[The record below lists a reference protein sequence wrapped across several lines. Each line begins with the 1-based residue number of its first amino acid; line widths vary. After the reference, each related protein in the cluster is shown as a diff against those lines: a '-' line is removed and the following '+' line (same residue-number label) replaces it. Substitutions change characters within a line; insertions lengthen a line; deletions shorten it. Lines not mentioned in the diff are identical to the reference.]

1 MLLALQSLFGFIALF
16 AIAWALSEKR
26 SSVVWR
32 TVLGAIGLQI
42 ILCLLMYKFPFFKE
56 ASLALNSALGA
67 LQSATGEGTKLLF
80 GYLGGA
86 ELPFALEQGKSP
98 YVLAAQALP
107 LVVVVSALSALLFYW
122 GILPLLVKA
131 LSWVLTRSIGVGGAV
146 GVSTAANIF
155 LGPVEAPLFIKPYL
169 AKLSRGELF
178 TVMTAGMAGIAGT
191 VLALYA
197 TVLQP
202 SMPDVIG
209 HLIIAS
215 FISAPAAI
223 AFSALLVP
231 HEGEL
236 SQGQISVDAKPAS
249 AMDAIT
255 QGTLEGM
262 QAFINIIAMIL
273 VFIALVALANHA
285 LALLPNVYGSPVTLQ
300 GLLGWLMAPVVWLIG
315 IPWAEASAAGALM
328 GSKTVLN
335 EFFAYLDMSQLTA
348 AQLSDRSRMIMT
360 YALCGFANFA
370 SLGILLGGLGTLCPE
385 RRSEM
390 VQMAY
395 KCLLSGTL
403 ATLSCGALV
412 GVIY

>member
-1 MLLALQSLFGFIALF
+1 MPLALQSLFGFIALF
-16 AIAWALSEKR
+16 AIAWAISEKR
-26 SSVVWR
+26 SGVVWR
-32 TVLGAIGLQI
+32 TVLGAIGLQVT
-42 ILCLLMYKFPFFKE
+42 LCIVMFKFPWFQQ

-67 LQSATGEGTKLLF
+67 LQAATGEGTKLLF

-86 ELPFALEQGKSP
+86 ELPFALEAGKNP
-98 YVLAAQALP
+98 FVLAAQALP
-107 LVVVVSALSALLFYW
+107 LVIVVSALSALLFYW

-131 LSWVLTRSIGVGGAV
+131 LSWMLTRSIGVGGAV
-146 GVSTAANIF
+146 GVSSAANIF

-197 TVLQP
+197 SVLQP
-202 SMPDVIG
+202 SMPDVVG

-223 AFSALLVP
+223 AFAALLVP
-231 HEGEL
+231 HEGEI
-236 SQGQISVDAKPAS
+236 SEAQISSVGKPAS

-255 QGTLEGM
+255 RGTLEGM
-262 QAFINIIAMIL
+262 QVFINMIAMIL
-273 VFIALVALANHA
+273 VLIALVALANQV
-285 LALLPNVYGSPVTLQ
+285 LTLLPNVAGAPITLQ
-300 GLLGWLMAPVVWLIG
+300 GILGWLMAPIMWLIG
-315 IPWAEASAAGALM
+315 IPWSEAITAGALM
-328 GSKTVLN
+328 GTKTFLN
-335 EFFAYLDMSQLTA
+335 EFFAYLDLAQLSA
-348 AQLSDRSRMIMT
+348 AQFSDRSRMMMT
-360 YALCGFANFA
+360 YALCGFANFGA
-370 SLGILLGGLGTLCPE
+370 LGILLGGLGTLCPE

-395 KCLLSGTL
+395 KCLFAGTL

-412 GVIY
+412 GVVY